1 MSFLSAKPDVEDVGT
16 PDPSDNNGELSATKA
31 CPSAALA
38 VFASFQRTVGSLR
51 PSCTFIVASDD
62 HDTAAVKMRAAWSR
76 ST

>member
-1 MSFLSAKPDVEDVGT
+1 MSFLSAKTDVEDVGT
-16 PDPSDNNGELSATKA
+16 TDPSDNNDELSATKA

-62 HDTAAVKMRAAWSR
+62 RDTLR
-76 ST
+76 